1 MTIYNARIRLV
12 AVGILAVML
21 KQQDN
26 GKSKEH
32 WSVIPNHKR
41 EATDRASSME
51 SLPTREA
58 ITDLVISERRF
69 LTKSRNSSIFLG
81 KENLNPCF
89 KCSQTRSIGFNSG
102 E

>member
-1 MTIYNARIRLV
+1 
-12 AVGILAVML
+12 
-21 KQQDN
+21 
-26 GKSKEH
+26 
-32 WSVIPNHKR
+32 
-41 EATDRASSME
+41 ME

-58 ITDLVISERRF
+58 ITDLDISERRF